1 MKKFLFLSLAA
12 AAVLSSCESG
22 DSSAPDFD
30 SELVPIQLGVSNAVL
45 ETRGT
50 GTVGDTSATDNVWK
64 GQSFYVYMLCKNN
77 EGLDSMAIAQF
88 SGVDIYNNKQFFAP
102 NGSVL
107 STATP
112 ADGATNYYPST
123 RNFNFY
129 AYRLDGAN
137 TTSPDFDA
145 NKDSLSVPFAIDGSQ
160 DIMVAKAYLAI
171 INGEKQSD
179 KIFIGKDTKEK
190 KANAKRYY
198 SAFSARHGVQPVFHF
213 RHLLTRLQFQI
224 IPSRAGATDPTNGIV
239 IDSIKVVSTK
249 KSGTLTIAGKD
260 DNTTGT
266 IRQKIWWSESDAKRN
281 DFWLKQRQTTDTDKN
296 MELKDLDPI
305 DLKGLPYYSTV
316 PATDGRQTEDKAAA
330 TINVG
335 EAILLAPESNY
346 ELHVIGHVD
355 LVGKPAHKFDF
366 KDTVAIKGGFV
377 EGTSYTVT
385 VSIYGYEKMEV
396 IAYLTPWKKGATI
409 SLQPEETYVDG
420 FATE

>member
-30 SELVPIQLGVSNAVL
+30 SELVPIQLGVSNTVL

-50 GTVGDTSATDNVWK
+50 GTVGDTSATANVWK
-64 GQSFYVYMLCKNN
+64 GQSFYVYMLCKDND
-77 EGLDSMAIAQF
+77 GLDSMAIAQF
-88 SGVDIYNNKQFFAP
+88 SGADIYNNRQFFAP
-102 NGSVL
+102 NGSAM
-107 STATP
+107 SSATP

-137 TTSPDFDA
+137 TIAPDFDA
-145 NKDSLSVPFAIDGSQ
+145 NKDSLSVPFTIDGSQ
-160 DIMVAKAYLAI
+160 DIMVAKAYLTTV
-171 INGEKQSD
+171 NGEKQSD
-179 KIFIGKDTKEK
+179 KIYIGSTSTQK

-198 SAFSARHGVQPVFHF
+198 SAFSARHGVQPVFTF

-224 IPSRAGATDPTNGIV
+224 VPCRAGATDPTNGIV

-266 IRQKIWWSESDAKRN
+266 VRQKIWWSESDAKRN
-281 DFWLKQRQTTDTDKN
+281 DFWLKQRQAADTDKN
-296 MELKDLDPI
+296 MDLEKLASI
-305 DLKGLPYYSTV
+305 DLKGQPYYSTEA
-316 PATDGRQTEDKAAA
+316 ATDGRQTEDWTAAA
-330 TINVG
+330 INVG
-335 EAILLAPESNY
+335 EAILLAPEASY
-346 ELHVIGHVD
+346 EVHVIGHVD

-366 KDTVAIKGGFV
+366 KDTIKKSFVA
-377 EGTSYTVT
+377 GTSYSIV
-385 VSIYGYEKMEV
+385 VSIYGYEKMEMV
-396 IAYLTPWKKGATI
+396 ANLTPWMKGATI